1 MVVRNFDLVG
11 MAILPTKTHPILLV
25 DSEAVLT
32 VSIAGEPLETIA
44 WWHDELAEMSHAIEL
59 SDLAARHSP

>member
-25 DSEAVLT
+25 DSDAVLT

-44 WWHDELAEMSHAIEL
+44 WWHDELAEM
-59 SDLAARHSP
+59 